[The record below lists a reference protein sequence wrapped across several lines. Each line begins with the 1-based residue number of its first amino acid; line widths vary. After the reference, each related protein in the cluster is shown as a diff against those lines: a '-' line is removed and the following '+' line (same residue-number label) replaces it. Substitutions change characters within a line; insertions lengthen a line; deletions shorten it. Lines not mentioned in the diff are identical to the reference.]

1 MAEAVSGQA
10 NLPVEEWNMNDS
22 ITDESRRSPELQR
35 SIAKHQAELEN
46 ILTQMAL
53 DMKDLDP
60 EYSKVVDENF
70 WSLA

>member
-1 MAEAVSGQA
+1 MH
-10 NLPVEEWNMNDS
+10 DT

-70 WSLA
+70 WELA

>member
-1 MAEAVSGQA
+1 MH
-10 NLPVEEWNMNDS
+10 DT
-22 ITDESRRSPELQR
+22 ITDELRRSPELQR

-53 DMKDLDP
+53 GMKDLDP
-60 EYSKVVDENF
+60 EYSKVVDEHF

>member
-1 MAEAVSGQA
+1 MH
-10 NLPVEEWNMNDS
+10 DT
-22 ITDESRRSPELQR
+22 ITDGSTTLRLHD
-35 SIAKHQAELEN
+35 KVYLAELEN

-70 WSLA
+70 WELA